1 MSTADPLHIC
11 NVEVALWRGERWL
24 LIRRGGGERHSAGQL
39 ALVGGKVEHDEAP
52 GAVLENALRR
62 ETAEEVG
69 LEPGGTPHYVT
80 SAHFTLAD
88 GTSVVNVVF
97 CAPAP
102 DTEPVVQ
109 DECEVAGTTWLTA
122 AEVAASDAPEWTKQ
136 YVAEAERIRR
146 LVTSGS
152 REAPVA
158 PEGAVHARA

>member
-1 MSTADPLHIC
+1 MSTDPLHIC
-11 NVEVALWRGERWL
+11 NVEVALWRGDRWL

-69 LEPGGTPHYVT
+69 LEPDGAPHYVT

-88 GTSVVNVVF
+88 GTSVVNIVF
-97 CAPAP
+97 CAPCP

-109 DECEVAGTTWLTA
+109 DVREVAGISWLTA
-122 AEVAASDAPEWTKQ
+122 PEVAASDAPEWTKA
-136 YVAEAERIRR
+136 YVAQADRIRR

-152 REAPVA
+152 REALAAAGGP
-158 PEGAVHARA
+158 VHAGP